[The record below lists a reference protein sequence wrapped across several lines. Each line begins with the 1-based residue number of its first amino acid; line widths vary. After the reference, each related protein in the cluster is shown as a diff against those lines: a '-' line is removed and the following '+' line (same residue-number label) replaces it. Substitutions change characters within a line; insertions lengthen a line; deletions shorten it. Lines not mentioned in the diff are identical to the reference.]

1 MMRLNSSK
9 LWWSRSTREDWHT
22 NGMLARAIVAIAAA
36 PTAKRRI
43 WVWLYHLGGPGL
55 IVLGMV
61 DSSVIPVP
69 GSMDALTIVLAAH
82 HRELWPYYAAM
93 AVFGSVLG
101 AYVTFRLARHQ
112 GKGRLRRTLRRGW
125 KRTATEFF
133 KKWRFWAIAV
143 PAILPPPVPMVP
155 FVLAAGA
162 TDYSWKRFVGAM
174 TLGRTIRYGILAYF
188 AALYG
193 RRIMSIFTNYGWPI
207 LYGLIALAVLSA
219 LVGFI
224 ANRSES
230 GSSKAGAKA
239 A

>member
-1 MMRLNSSK
+1 
-9 LWWSRSTREDWHT
+9 
-22 NGMLARAIVAIAAA
+22 MLARAIVAIAA
-36 PTAKRRI
+36 PTARRRI

-61 DSSVIPVP
+61 DSSAIPIP

-93 AVFGSVLG
+93 AIFGSVLG

-112 GKGRLRRTLRRGW
+112 GKERLQRTLQRGW

-143 PAILPPPVPMVP
+143 AAILPPPVPMVP

-162 TDYSWKRFVGAM
+162 TDYSWKRFVAAM
-174 TLGRTIRYGILAYF
+174 TLGRTIRYGVLAYF

-193 RRIMSIFTNYGWPI
+193 RRIMSVFTNYGWPI
-207 LYGLIALAVLSA
+207 LYGLIAFAVISA
-219 LVGFI
+219 LTSYIFSRFENG
-224 ANRSES
+224 R
-230 GSSKAGAKA
+230 SKARAKA

>member
-1 MMRLNSSK
+1 
-9 LWWSRSTREDWHT
+9 
-22 NGMLARAIVAIAAA
+22 MLARAIVAIAA
-36 PTAKRRI
+36 PTARRRI

-61 DSSVIPVP
+61 DSSAIPIP

-93 AVFGSVLG
+93 AIFGSVLG
-101 AYVTFRLARHQ
+101 AYVTFRLARLQ
-112 GKGRLRRTLRRGW
+112 GKERLQRTLQRGW

-143 PAILPPPVPMVP
+143 AAILPPPVPMVP

-162 TDYSWKRFVGAM
+162 TDYSWKRFVAAM
-174 TLGRTIRYGILAYF
+174 TLGRTIRYGVLAYF

-193 RRIMSIFTNYGWPI
+193 RRIMSVFTNYGWPI
-207 LYGLIALAVLSA
+207 LYGLIAFAVISA
-219 LVGFI
+219 LTSYIFSRFENG
-224 ANRSES
+224 R
-230 GSSKAGAKA
+230 SKARAKA